1 MVRAN
6 GSYPLCRQFES
17 VLRHKKVNSMVGQD
31 YGAKLLSATCY
42 FFGVP
47 SLYVI
52 LSDLRNKK
60 KIVNHAA
67 QSLLLWGFELLTIVL
82 VRAFMMWIAGS
93 YAVLV
98 FNDYLLGIFWCFMA
112 LNIGVGALAL
122 LNVKFRLPVITDLAE
137 KVV

>member
-1 MVRAN
+1 
-6 GSYPLCRQFES
+6 
-17 VLRHKKVNSMVGQD
+17 MVGKE

-52 LSDLRNKK
+52 LSNLRKKK
-60 KIVNHAA
+60 KIASHAA
-67 QSLLLWGFELLTIVL
+67 QSLMLWGFELLLMLL
-82 VRAFMMWIAGS
+82 VRVFMMWIAGS

-98 FNDYLLGIFWCFMA
+98 FSDYLLGLFWFFA
-112 LNIGVGALAL
+112 TLNLGLGLL
-122 LNVKFRLPVITDLAE
+122 TFLNVKFRLPIITAWAE